1 MNRGG
6 RYEIR
11 DGQRV
16 RVAGTEEPRRPQPV
30 ETKRK
35 QKVSKD
41 ADSKESST
49 GKD

>member
-11 DGQRV
+11 DGKRV
-16 RVAGTEEPRRPQPV
+16 RVAGTEEQRRSQPV

-35 QKVSKD
+35 KKVSD
-41 ADSKESST
+41 NADSKESST